1 MQNITSSIV
10 RSYFAKWSFPYHSPF
25 ANLSK
30 LLMPASN
37 YINSNIEKSA
47 LYASIK
53 YRNTLLES
61 LENIYVL
68 NIFED
73 APALSCEFI
82 SKQYLDGTYAT
93 SGKIRL
99 KEVGDYEDVSFMQYP
114 VKGGALIEV
123 DKSGIIKNDFVCPA
137 GETFIDKT
145 FPEEVSIYIYPTDTN
160 GINKCWLYGNDSDG
174 EILVEEIIIHKSNIA
189 TESKF
194 KFRSLLKVVSQEDIN
209 ISTYLDLKQVHSVE
223 SQVAF
228 PKRFTNNDGEFVVAD
243 IEIDEDHI
251 HIYDVDAI
259 LRKPI
264 ISFGMDEKITHA
276 YLTSNMDVFTLSETG
291 SLNVSKP
298 TPYISEITNVN
309 GTMNDNR
316 YLYIEDEISRIGR
329 NITAVFYP
337 YRIAAKML
345 TSSVKVSIENNGTA
359 VYLDK
364 NGQMTLDANTWI
376 SISDMNDIVRL
387 NIECDNPYPYIVK
400 VVSDEGEFVCAAAYQ
415 DNSNTIGLINNVSDM
430 ILYDGELIIYTADK
444 LFKFKPSRCVMLRH
458 GQNRLVVDSEYLKV
472 EEV

>member
-82 SKQYLDGTYAT
+82 SKRYLDGTYAT

-145 FPEEVSIYIYPTDTN
+145 FSEEVSIYIYPTDTN

-174 EILVEEIIIHKSNIA
+174 EILVE
-189 TESKF
+189 
-194 KFRSLLKVVSQEDIN
+194 
-209 ISTYLDLKQVHSVE
+209 
-223 SQVAF
+223 
-228 PKRFTNNDGEFVVAD
+228 
-243 IEIDEDHI
+243 
-251 HIYDVDAI
+251 
-259 LRKPI
+259 
-264 ISFGMDEKITHA
+264 
-276 YLTSNMDVFTLSETG
+276 
-291 SLNVSKP
+291 
-298 TPYISEITNVN
+298 
-309 GTMNDNR
+309 
-316 YLYIEDEISRIGR
+316 
-329 NITAVFYP
+329 
-337 YRIAAKML
+337 
-345 TSSVKVSIENNGTA
+345 
-359 VYLDK
+359 
-364 NGQMTLDANTWI
+364 
-376 SISDMNDIVRL
+376 
-387 NIECDNPYPYIVK
+387 
-400 VVSDEGEFVCAAAYQ
+400 
-415 DNSNTIGLINNVSDM
+415 
-430 ILYDGELIIYTADK
+430 
-444 LFKFKPSRCVMLRH
+444 
-458 GQNRLVVDSEYLKV
+458 
-472 EEV
+472 